1 MPKKAAKTYQDC
13 RRMTGL
19 TQLEVAERLH
29 MSVHHLARVERGTRS
44 ASLDMVADMANFY
57 NEPIL
62 LWQHLKDTLPV
73 SVKSWIPEIMPIQSN
88 SELGFQSILVADEA
102 TKACEIIKNIL
113 SDGQVD
119 ETEKRELE
127 RYMELTHNLL
137 CRLFSISNYK
147 GYNKGA

>member
-29 MSVHHLARVERGTRS
+29 MSVHHLARVERGIRS

-57 NEPIL
+57 NEPVL

-73 SVKSWIPEIMPIQSN
+73 SVKSWIPEWQEISSN
-88 SELGFQSILVADEA
+88 SELGFQSILLADEA
-102 TKACEIIKNIL
+102 TNASCIIKTIL
-113 SDGQVD
+113 ADGEID
-119 ETEKRELE
+119 ESERKELE
-127 RYMELTHNLL
+127 RFISLVKSLL
-137 CRLFSISNYK
+137 NRSFSISNYADC
-147 GYNKGA
+147 NKGA